1 MSQSP
6 FARSLFISACVSGI
20 AFSIAATPFALLKSN
35 TVGLSVQ
42 NRDVYSAELKY
53 LAGPYLALAGGVSAA
68 LGLGVFGLVGWRQS
82 ARKIA
87 SSESDRQNL
96 AHSLS
101 VHQAELERIKFSE
114 ARLRSQNL
122 SGFLQPEIASL
133 PVAQS
138 NDFQEAVALELAAKA
153 AAESRSPVPPMSFVV
168 APSVRPSALPEE
180 SQSFDQV
187 ASLGAAVNPVHVSAP
202 DTVAEPLESLLQQLQ
217 QISKQVEELRGHGG
231 NQLAA

>member
-6 FARSLFISACVSGI
+6 FARSLFISACVSGV
-20 AFSIAATPFALLKSN
+20 AFSIAATPFALFKSN
-35 TVGLSVQ
+35 TVGLSLQ
-42 NRDVYSAELKY
+42 NRDVYSSELKY

-87 SSESDRQNL
+87 SAESDRQNL

-122 SGFLQPEIASL
+122 SGFLQPEFASP
-133 PVAQS
+133 PVVQS
-138 NDFQEAVALELAAKA
+138 NGFHEAVALEVAAKV
-153 AAESRSPVPPMSFVV
+153 AAESHSSVPPMGFAV
-168 APSVRPSALPEE
+168 APAAHPNPMPKEP
-180 SQSFDQV
+180 QSFDQSAILGV
-187 ASLGAAVNPVHVSAP
+187 KSVRASGPEAG
-202 DTVAEPLESLLQQLQ
+202 AEPLESLLQQLQ
-217 QISKQVEELRGHGG
+217 QISKQVEELRGNGG

>member
-6 FARSLFISACVSGI
+6 FARSLFISACVSGV

-35 TVGLSVQ
+35 TVGFSLQ

-87 SSESDRQNL
+87 STESDRQNL
-96 AHSLS
+96 VHSLA
-101 VHQAELERIKFSE
+101 VHQAELERIKFSQ

-122 SGFLQPEIASL
+122 SGFLQPEL
-133 PVAQS
+133 ENMPLDRT
-138 NDFQEAVALELAAKA
+138 NEFQEAVALEVAAKV
-153 AAESRSPVPPMSFVV
+153 AAELRSSVPPVGV
-168 APSVRPSALPEE
+168 AVRPSPMEE
-180 SQSFDQV
+180 AQRFDQAV
-187 ASLGAAVNPVHVSAP
+187 SLGSKAVRASEP
-202 DTVAEPLESLLQQLQ
+202 DRGAEPLESLLQQLQ
-217 QISKQVEELRGHGG
+217 QISKQVEEMRGHDG